1 MYVCG
6 RKGTVVDG
14 HDYILQAIKD
24 GAVAV
29 ICEELPAR
37 VTGEVDFLMVAN
49 SAVALE
55 LCQLIFMRIHR
66 LN

>member
-1 MYVCG
+1 VAV
-6 RKGTVVDG
+6 KGTVVDG
-14 HDYILQAIKD
+14 TIIFSGDKS

-49 SAVALE
+49 SAVALG
-55 LCQLIFMRIHR
+55 IVSANFMRIHR